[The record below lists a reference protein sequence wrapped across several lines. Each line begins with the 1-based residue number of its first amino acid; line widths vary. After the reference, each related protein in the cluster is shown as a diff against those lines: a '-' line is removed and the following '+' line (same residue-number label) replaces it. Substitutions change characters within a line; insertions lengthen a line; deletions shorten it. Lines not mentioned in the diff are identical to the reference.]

1 MLFYTKKRESR
12 VSYGLSFFPAIERS
26 SLALFFLGF
35 FQVFFVLGKFFFK
48 AVDTALVDFLQE
60 GFGAHV
66 HHVVVHDELHLLGVH
81 VQETIYTGAA
91 PFLVVRSVIAARGDI
106 SVRSHELHP
115 TAAGVFILF
124 PTVVVA

>member
-60 GFGAHV
+60 CFGADV

-106 SVRSHELHP
+106 SGSACKCTIH
-115 TAAGVFILF
+115 LF
-124 PTVVVA
+124 HNETK

>member
-48 AVDTALVDFLQE
+48 AVSASLVNSLEECFGTYIHHIVIHNKFNFIGFYIQETFNCCSATFLI
-60 GFGAHV
+60 
-66 HHVVVHDELHLLGVH
+66 VVV
-81 VQETIYTGAA
+81 
-91 PFLVVRSVIAARGDI
+91 SN
-106 SVRSHELHP
+106 
-115 TAAGVFILF
+115 TASSNIPIF
-124 PTVVVA
+124 T